1 MRPRTSPSFC
11 DEPQGNEGKQVL
23 SRTKASIQP
32 AVAEPTW
39 FRFDVEAI
47 L

>member
-1 MRPRTSPSFC
+1 MSRKATR
-11 DEPQGNEGKQVL
+11 GKQVL